1 MLGIMAAYLP
11 SGWPAG
17 VHPPGSEGFEQTAI
31 TWLLDVVPPDY
42 RLHGV
47 LLRHPLA
54 LAALARHHLA
64 ACVAGARQ
72 GYRTARTELGPDLPP
87 GGVAAVLDAY
97 QSEGRRLV
105 ATARAVDLV
114 GRALHGEKF
123 VPQLSGSR
131 STTPGP
137 ANGIRPA
144 GPRST
149 PRPANGARAAEPRGA
164 NGRAAISRPAGP
176 RPAGPRPAGPHP
188 ADPHPVGPHPAGP
201 HPAGAHPADPHP
213 VGPHP
218 ADPRIADA
226 IPAQTRRA
234 GPRRAEPRRADPRS
248 GGTRSAQPHP
258 AEPHQATPDGT
269 EPRRASPG
277 PAASHPT
284 EAHATGPHTVEP
296 RPAAGRQRAS
306 RPPARAS

>member
-1 MLGIMAAYLP
+1 MLGTMAAYLP

-17 VHPPGSEGFEQTAI
+17 VHPPDSEGFEQTAV

-105 ATARAVDLV
+105 ATAHAVDLV

-123 VPQLSGSR
+123 VPQLSGTRGTNPRPPASR
-131 STTPGP
+131 SSDSRSAGP
-137 ANGIRPA
+137 SSAGLRSADQRPA
-144 GPRST
+144 SPRS
-149 PRPANGARAAEPRGA
+149 AEQ
-164 NGRAAISRPAGP
+164 RPAGP
-176 RPAGPRPAGPHP
+176 RPAEQRPAGPRPAEQHP
-188 ADPHPVGPHPAGP
+188 AK
-201 HPAGAHPADPHP
+201 
-213 VGPHP
+213 
-218 ADPRIADA
+218 
-226 IPAQTRRA
+226 
-234 GPRRAEPRRADPRS
+234 PRRTD
-248 GGTRSAQPHP
+248 Q
-258 AEPHQATPDGT
+258 
-269 EPRRASPG
+269 RRAS
-277 PAASHPT
+277 
-284 EAHATGPHTVEP
+284 
-296 RPAAGRQRAS
+296 
-306 RPPARAS
+306 